1 MNQEVILVFHIL
13 SELLGKISF
22 LFILHVTGAG
32 AFPKPLSDEEEKM
45 YLQKAN
51 DGDSA
56 ARNKLV
62 EHNLRL
68 VAHIVKKYY
77 GTGAD
82 PDDLV
87 SIGTIGLIKAIN
99 TFNANKNIRLS
110 SYASRCIENEILMYF
125 RGTKKTSL
133 DISMNEE
140 IDSDSDG
147 NALTLMDV
155 MSADDS
161 IVEDL
166 DIKIKSE
173 QLPVYIKETLTPR
186 EQLII
191 KLRYGLDGKEPLT
204 QREVAALLKISR
216 SYVSRIEK
224 KALQSLRKRYEN

>member
-1 MNQEVILVFHIL
+1 ML
-13 SELLGKISF
+13 SFLTELLSKISL
-22 LFILHVTGAG
+22 LFILHVTGGG
-32 AFPKPLSDEEEKM
+32 AFPKPLSDSEEEK
-45 YLQKAN
+45 YLKMAHG
-51 DGDSA
+51 GDMQ

-82 PDDLV
+82 QDDLV

-99 TFNANKNIRLS
+99 TFNTEKNIKLS

-125 RGTKKTSL
+125 RGAKKNAL
-133 DISMNEE
+133 DISINEE

-147 NALTLMDV
+147 NALTLIDI
-155 MSADDS
+155 MSADDN

-166 DIKIKSE
+166 DRKIKTE
-173 QLPVYIKETLTPR
+173 KLPRYINECLTPR
-186 EQLII
+186 EKLII
-191 KLRYGLDGKEPLT
+191 KLRYGLDGRNPLT
-204 QREVAALLKISR
+204 QREVAKMLKISR

-224 KALQSLRKRYEN
+224 KALLALRHKYEKG

>member
-1 MNQEVILVFHIL
+1 MFEIL
-13 SELLGKISF
+13 SNLISR
-22 LFILHVTGAG
+22 LSMIFILHVTGAG
-32 AFPKPLSDEEEKM
+32 AFPKPLSKKTEDE
-45 YLQKAN
+45 LLIKAA
-51 DGDSA
+51 DGDIQ

-99 TFNANKNIRLS
+99 TYNPGKSIKLS

-125 RGTKKTSL
+125 RSSKKNAL

-147 NALTLMDV
+147 NALTLCDV
-155 MSADDS
+155 MAQEDTIID
-161 IVEDL
+161 DL
-166 DIKIKSE
+166 DRKLKTE
-173 QLPVYIKETLTPR
+173 KLAQYIRESLTPR
-186 EQLII
+186 EALII
-191 KLRYGLDGKEPLT
+191 RMRYGLDNNKSLT
-204 QREVAALLKISR
+204 QREVSDLLKISR

-224 KALQSLRKRYEN
+224 KALLKLRKRYE

>member
-1 MNQEVILVFHIL
+1 MLLSLLSEIL
-13 SELLGKISF
+13 SGLSMI
-22 LFILHVTGAG
+22 FILHVTGAG
-32 AFPKPLSDEEEKM
+32 LFPKPLSAKEEHE
-45 YLQKAN
+45 LLLRTVQ
-51 DGDSA
+51 GDIA

-99 TFNANKNIRLS
+99 TFDPEKNIKLS

-125 RGTKKTSL
+125 RSTKKNAL
-133 DISMNEE
+133 DVSINEE
-140 IDSDSDG
+140 IDADADG
-147 NALTLMDV
+147 NTLTLMDV
-155 MSADDS
+155 MAVEDT

-166 DIKIKSE
+166 DLRMKAEKLS
-173 QLPVYIKETLTPR
+173 QYIQETLNAR
-186 EQLII
+186 EALII
-191 KLRYGLDGKEPLT
+191 RLRYGWQYPKALT
-204 QREVAALLKISR
+204 QREVADRLKISR

-224 KALQSLRKRYEN
+224 KALQKLRRRYENSRL